1 MLGFN
6 IDIEN
11 KNIKDTLN
19 ELQGKLSDLTPV
31 MRIISETM
39 HNAVME
45 NFETEG
51 KRLSGGKWTGLSDA
65 TIKRRE
71 KSEVRIRDED
81 GKHVKYKRGDKKG
94 QYRTRKV
101 KPTWP
106 GKILQESGLLMDSYR
121 QIMMKLLP
129 WLELIKFMPLLITS
143 ETPGRN
149 IPERAFLVLTD
160 EDMDKIEDDIRN
172 FLEP

>member
-19 ELQGKLSDLTPV
+19 DLQGKLSDLTPV
-31 MRIISETM
+31 MRTISETM

-51 KRLSGGKWTGLSDA
+51 KRLSGGGWPGLSDA
-65 TIKRRE
+65 TKEKRSRT
-71 KSEVRIRDED
+71 EVRIRDED
-81 GKHVKYKRGDKKG
+81 GKHVKYKQGDKKG

-106 GKILQESGLLMDSYR
+106 GKILQ
-121 QIMMKLLP
+121 
-129 WLELIKFMPLLITS
+129 
-143 ETPGRN
+143 
-149 IPERAFLVLTD
+149 
-160 EDMDKIEDDIRN
+160 
-172 FLEP
+172 